1 MIRVGIV
8 GYGNLGKSL
17 EALID
22 LEENMELVRIFTRR
36 DPDSIKNE
44 RMESL
49 KNILDYKDRID
60 VMVLALGSATDIPE
74 MGLEIAKN
82 FNTVDSFD
90 THAKIPEYF
99 SEMDRISKENNL
111 VSFISTGWDPGL
123 FSLNRMVAES
133 ILPRGNTN
141 TFWGKGVSQGHSDAV
156 RRIAGVK
163 NAVQYT
169 LPKQEII
176 EDIYNIERDLK
187 SYEAHSREVFI
198 VAEEGV
204 DKEAI
209 RREIVTMKNYFDEYE
224 TTVHFISQEEFEREH
239 MVMPHGGHVIRV
251 GETPN
256 GKEVYKFTLELDSNP
271 DFTASVNLAC
281 IRACQKFFE
290 NNSFGTHT
298 VLDTPPIY
306 YTDLNSQNAIEKYL

>member
-8 GYGNLGKSL
+8 GYGNLGRSL
-17 EALID
+17 ESLID
-22 LEENMELVRIFTRR
+22 LEENMELIRIFTRR
-36 DPDSIKNE
+36 DPKSIDND

-49 KNILDYKDRID
+49 ENILEYKGQID

-74 MGLEIAKN
+74 MGPEIAKN

-169 LPKQEII
+169 LPNQEII
-176 EDIYNIERDLK
+176 EGIYNVERDLK
-187 SYEAHSREVFI
+187 SYEAHSREVFV
-198 VAEEGV
+198 VAEEGA
-204 DKEAI
+204 DEEAI
-209 RREIVTMKNYFDEYE
+209 RREIVTMKNYFDEYK
-224 TTVHFISQEEFEREH
+224 TTVHFISQEEFESEH
-239 MVMPHGGHVIRV
+239 TGMPHGGHVIRV

-271 DFTASVNLAC
+271 DFTASVNVAC

-290 NNSFGTHT
+290 NNNFGAHT
-298 VLDTPPIY
+298 VLDTPPVY
-306 YTDLNSQNAIEKYL
+306 YTELGHEENLNKYL

>member
-8 GYGNLGKSL
+8 GYGNLGRSL

-22 LEENMELVRIFTRR
+22 LEENMELVKIFTRR
-36 DPDSIKNE
+36 DPSSIDNS

-49 KNILDYKDRID
+49 DNILDYKGKID

-74 MGLEIAKN
+74 MGPKITEH

-99 SEMDRISKENNL
+99 AEMDKISKENNL

-123 FSLNRMVAES
+123 FSLNRMIAES

-163 NAVQYT
+163 NAIQYT
-169 LPKQEII
+169 IPKQEII
-176 EDIYNIERDLK
+176 DEIYNVERSLK
-187 SYEAHSREVFI
+187 SYETHLREVFV
-198 VAEEGV
+198 VAEEGANQE
-204 DKEAI
+204 DI
-209 RREIVTMKNYFDEYE
+209 RNEIVTMKNYFDEYE
-224 TTVHFISQEEFEREH
+224 TIVNFISEEEFEREH
-239 MVMPHGGHVIRV
+239 TGMPHGGHVIRV

-256 GKEVYKFTLELDSNP
+256 GKEIYKLSLELDSNP
-271 DFTASVNLAC
+271 DFTASVNVAC
-281 IRACQKFFE
+281 IRACQRFFE
-290 NNSFGTHT
+290 NNNFGSHT
-298 VLDTPPIY
+298 VLDTPPVY
-306 YTDLNSQNAIEKYL
+306 YASNNINLLNKYL

>member
-1 MIRVGIV
+1 MIKVGIV
-8 GYGNLGKSL
+8 GYGNLGRSL

-36 DPDSIKNE
+36 DPNSINNE

-60 VMVLALGSATDIPE
+60 VIVLALGSAIDIPE
-74 MGLEIAKN
+74 MGPEIAKN

-176 EDIYNIERDLK
+176 EDIYNVERDLK
-187 SYEAHSREVFI
+187 SYEAHSREVFV

-239 MVMPHGGHVIRV
+239 TGMPHGGHVIRV

-271 DFTASVNLAC
+271 DFTASVNVAC
-281 IRACQKFFE
+281 IRACQNFLKII
-290 NNSFGTHT
+290 
-298 VLDTPPIY
+298 VLELI
-306 YTDLNSQNAIEKYL
+306 LF

>member
-1 MIRVGIV
+1 MIKVGIV
-8 GYGNLGKSL
+8 GYGNLGKSV
-17 EALID
+17 EALVD
-22 LEENMELVRIFTRR
+22 LEKDMELVKIFTRR
-36 DPDSIKNE
+36 DPKSLDNE

-49 KNILDYKDRID
+49 ENINSYKGQID

-74 MGLEIAKN
+74 LAPEIAKN

-90 THAKIPEYF
+90 THAKIPEYLKQ
-99 SEMDRISKENNL
+99 MDEISRENNL

-123 FSLNRMVAES
+123 FSLNRMIAEH

-156 RRIAGVK
+156 RRIKGVK

-169 LPKQEII
+169 IPKQEVID
-176 EDIYNIERDLK
+176 DIYNVEKEMK
-187 SYEAHSREVFI
+187 SYETHTRVVYAVLEDG
-198 VAEEGV
+198 A

-209 RREIVTMKNYFDEYE
+209 KNEIVTMKNYFDEYE
-224 TTVHFISQEEFEREH
+224 TTVNYISEEEFNKEH
-239 MVMPHGGHVIRV
+239 VGMPHGGHVIRV
-251 GETPN
+251 GDTPN

-271 DFTASVNLAC
+271 DFTASVNVAC
-281 IRACQKFFE
+281 IRAC
-290 NNSFGTHT
+290 NSFAKNKEYGSHT

-306 YTDLNSQNAIEKYL
+306 YTALKPQEAVAKYL

>member
-1 MIRVGIV
+1 
-8 GYGNLGKSL
+8 
-17 EALID
+17 
-22 LEENMELVRIFTRR
+22 
-36 DPDSIKNE
+36 
-44 RMESL
+44 
-49 KNILDYKDRID
+49 
-60 VMVLALGSATDIPE
+60 
-74 MGLEIAKN
+74 
-82 FNTVDSFD
+82 
-90 THAKIPEYF
+90 
-99 SEMDRISKENNL
+99 
-111 VSFISTGWDPGL
+111 
-123 FSLNRMVAES
+123 
-133 ILPRGNTN
+133 

-176 EDIYNIERDLK
+176 EDIYNVERDLK
-187 SYEAHSREVFI
+187 SYEAHSREVFV

-239 MVMPHGGHVIRV
+239 TGMPHGGHVIRV

-271 DFTASVNLAC
+271 DFTASVNVAC

-290 NNSFGTHT
+290 NNSFGAHT

-306 YTDLNSQNAIEKYL
+306 YIDFNSRNAIEKYL